1 MFNNVTFGQ
10 YYPSDSFV
18 HRLDPRIKLLAV
30 FAYIV
35 VIFFV
40 SSPIGYA
47 LAIGFLLMATFFSK
61 IPLKTMLK
69 SIKPLWII
77 LIITFVINVFF
88 TKTGTVLCD
97 WWIFTITK
105 EGIIQAVYMS
115 LRLVMLIMFS
125 SLLTLT
131 TSPVSLTDAIESL
144 LSPLAKIKFPAHEIA
159 MMMSIALRFIP
170 TLIEETDKIMKA
182 QTARGAS
189 FDTGNVFQR
198 AKSMIPLLIPLFV
211 SSFRRADDL
220 ALAMESRCYR
230 GGEGRTRMREL
241 KCTKIDIIIL
251 LVSFVYFAGM
261 ILANLIP
268 IAL

>member
-1 MFNNVTFGQ
+1 
-10 YYPSDSFV
+10 
-18 HRLDPRIKLLAV
+18 
-30 FAYIV
+30 
-35 VIFFV
+35 
-40 SSPIGYA
+40 
-47 LAIGFLLMATFFSK
+47 MATFFSK

-230 GGEGRTRMREL
+230 GGEGITRMREL

-251 LVSFVYFAGM
+251 LASFVYFAGM